1 MRRLSWIAVA
11 AATLFAAP
19 ALAPA
24 QEQFYYPSKGQSEQQ
39 QEKDKYSCYEWA
51 KGQTG
56 FDPTA
61 APVATSPR
69 PSGGGGEGGANVLGG
84 ALLGAGGGAAVG
96 AIGGA
101 IAGHGKAGKGAAI
114 GSLGGGLLGAMGAEA
129 KNSNASK
136 QRKDWQQSQ
145 ASQYAG
151 SRNNYNR
158 AYATCMQGRGYTVN

>member
-1 MRRLSWIAVA
+1 MQRSGWIAAVVA
-11 AATLFAAP
+11 ALFAAP

-24 QEQFYYPSKGQSEQQ
+24 QQQFYYPSKGQSEQL

-56 FDPTA
+56 FDPAA
-61 APVATSPR
+61 APAPTSPQ
-69 PSGGGGEGGANVLGG
+69 PKGGGGGEGANLLGG

-114 GSLGGGLLGAMGAEA
+114 GSLGGGLLGVMGAEA
-129 KNSNASK
+129 KNSSASK
-136 QRKDWQQSQ
+136 HRQEWQQSQ
-145 ASQYAG
+145 ANQYAG

-158 AYATCMQGRGYTVN
+158 AFATCMQGRGYTVN